1 MCAGG
6 IAQDD
11 TGIIDR
17 GEVCAKNL
25 VFYFKFNEKPLKSFR
40 QGNDIQSEVLRK
52 IALAAL
58 SRQHWR

>member
-1 MCAGG
+1 M
-6 IAQDD
+6 ILELL
-11 TGIIDR
+11 TGVKSVPRI
-17 GEVCAKNL
+17 L